1 MANGE
6 TKEGLVS
13 VIIPTYNRETT
24 LKRAILSVIHQTY
37 TDWELIIVD
46 DGSTD
51 GTEAL
56 VRSFISEKIHY
67 IKSEVNQGV
76 CKTRNIGIKHAKGEY
91 IALLDSDDEWV
102 ADKLEKQL
110 AQMQQKGTKVVYCR
124 FSRMYENDNEKI
136 SIIPPIERKEN
147 LEGDLFYELLLGN
160 FIGAPTIVIAKD
172 VLEEVGGFNE
182 ELMNL
187 EDYELILR
195 IAKEFYIAFTDEVL
209 VHTYAQSDGMN
220 TNLYY
225 GFFSK
230 KYLLELYRE
239 EYQRLGIYEIVLA
252 QILQIGELAKKHKAN
267 QIFGQMVYDGLIKM
281 D

>member
-1 MANGE
+1 MDNGE

-160 FIGAPTIVIAKD
+160 FIGAPTMVIAKD

-209 VHTYAQSDGMN
+209 VHTYAQNDGIN
-220 TNLYY
+220 TNIYY
-225 GFFSK
+225 AFFSK

-239 EYQRLGIYEIVLA
+239 EYQRLGIYEIVLD
-252 QILQIGELAKKHKAN
+252 QTLQIGELAKKYKAN
-267 QIFGQMVYDGLIKM
+267 
-281 D
+281 